1 MKEKNRKV
9 IKNRSQ
15 NANGILTKATT
26 ASNQTKISQI
36 EEEIK
41 LNVLENEMKKY
52 SKDKNEVLSYE
63 KLKVQIEE
71 KLTKLGYKIEDGKIF
86 VGETE
91 INIAEEIKK
100 YIKEIEEENTM
111 KDFTISISDITR
123 NSAKLTIEK
132 NSDTIKEY
140 RVYLNEE
147 YKTTFYD
154 NERSN

>member
-52 SKDKNEVLSYE
+52 SKDKN
-63 KLKVQIEE
+63 
-71 KLTKLGYKIEDGKIF
+71 
-86 VGETE
+86 
-91 INIAEEIKK
+91 
-100 YIKEIEEENTM
+100 
-111 KDFTISISDITR
+111 
-123 NSAKLTIEK
+123 
-132 NSDTIKEY
+132 
-140 RVYLNEE
+140 
-147 YKTTFYD
+147 
-154 NERSN
+154 